1 MIKVG
6 IYGPDTVNDPIRKQ
20 LLRLL
25 LRHPDVDLR
34 SVASPAGNAM
44 PLAELHPVYAGETKL
59 TLERILNMDALDVLF
74 VIDDENLTP
83 EIMAKF
89 EAEPEFRLIIMGE
102 GNPAEYI
109 DNETIV
115 YGFPEWNRKAMVRGA
130 RAARCAS
137 PEALLIETALFP
149 LAKNAL
155 LPEHIECTMA
165 TDTRTLPAVNEAM
178 ALMPRIQRGWNGTIT
193 MTNLPAAPYERL
205 DLEVQLDTPISLEE
219 IERLYTT
226 AYDDHNFV
234 HIVPGHGPIDED
246 LRGSNKCLIRLS
258 KEGQRLTIYA
268 SMDTLTKGI
277 TGNAVHIMNL
287 LFGLY
292 ERTGLSI

>member
-6 IYGPDTVNDPIRKQ
+6 IYGPDAVNDPIRKQ

-34 SVASPAGNAM
+34 TVASTAGNAL
-44 PLAELHPVYAGETKL
+44 PLAELHPVYTGETEL
-59 TLERILNMDALDVLF
+59 TLERLLSLEALDVLF
-74 VIDDENLTP
+74 VIDEENMTP
-83 EIMAKF
+83 QVMTKF
-89 EAEPEFRLIIMGE
+89 EEDADFRLIIMGE
-102 GNPAEYI
+102 GDPERYI
-109 DNETIV
+109 GNETIV
-115 YGFPEWNRKAMVRGA
+115 YGFPEWQRKAMVRGA

-155 LPEHIECTMA
+155 LPDSIQCTMA
-165 TDTRTLPAVNEAM
+165 TDTRTLPAVHEAT
-178 ALMPRIQRGWNGTIT
+178 AVLGRIQKGWKGKINL
-193 MTNLPAAPYERL
+193 TNLPAAPYERL
-205 DLEVQLDTPISLEE
+205 DLTVELDTPISIDE

-234 HIVPGHGPIDED
+234 HLVPGHGPIDED

-258 KEGQRLTIYA
+258 KERDRLTIFA

>member
-6 IYGPDTVNDPIRKQ
+6 IYGPDAVNDPIRKQ

-34 SVASPAGNAM
+34 SVASTAGNAM
-44 PLAELHPVYAGETKL
+44 PLAELHPVYAGETEL
-59 TLERILNMDALDVLF
+59 TLERVLDMDNLDVVF
-74 VIDDENLTP
+74 VIDEENVTP
-83 EIMAKF
+83 AIMTKF
-89 EAEPEFRLIIMGE
+89 EDDTDFRLIIMGE
-102 GNPAEYI
+102 GDPTRYI
-109 DNETIV
+109 DNEAIV
-115 YGFPEWNRKAMVRGA
+115 YGFPEWQRKAMVRGA
-130 RAARCAS
+130 RAARSAS

-155 LPEHIECTMA
+155 LPATVDCTMA
-165 TDTRTLPAVNEAM
+165 TDTRTLPAVHEAE
-178 ALMPRIQRGWNGTIT
+178 AVLGRIQKGWQGKINL
-193 MTNLPAAPYERL
+193 TNLPAAPYERL
-205 DLEVQLDTPISLEE
+205 DLVAKLDTPISIDE
-219 IERLYTT
+219 IERLYNT

-234 HIVPGHGPIDED
+234 HIVPGHGPIEED

-258 KEGQRLTIYA
+258 KEGQTLTINA
-268 SMDTLTKGI
+268 SMDTLTRGI

>member
-6 IYGPDTVNDPIRKQ
+6 IYGPDAVNDPIRKQ

-34 SVASPAGNAM
+34 SVASTAGNAM
-44 PLAELHPVYAGETKL
+44 PLAELHPVYAGETEL
-59 TLERILNMDALDVLF
+59 TLERVLDMDNLDVVF
-74 VIDDENLTP
+74 VIDEENVTP
-83 EIMAKF
+83 AIMTKF
-89 EAEPEFRLIIMGE
+89 EGDTDFRLIIMGE
-102 GNPAEYI
+102 GDPTRYI
-109 DNETIV
+109 DNEAIV
-115 YGFPEWNRKAMVRGA
+115 YGFPEWQRKAMVRGA
-130 RAARCAS
+130 RAARSAS

-155 LPEHIECTMA
+155 LPATVDCTMA
-165 TDTRTLPAVNEAM
+165 TDTRTLPAVHEAE
-178 ALMPRIQRGWNGTIT
+178 AVLGRIQKGWQGKINL
-193 MTNLPAAPYERL
+193 TNLPAAPYERL
-205 DLEVQLDTPISLEE
+205 DLVAKLDTPISIDE
-219 IERLYTT
+219 IERLYNT

-234 HIVPGHGPIDED
+234 HIVPGHGPIEED

-258 KEGQRLTIYA
+258 KEGQTLTINA
-268 SMDTLTKGI
+268 SMDTLTRGI

>member
-6 IYGPDTVNDPIRKQ
+6 IYGPDAVSDPVRKQ

-34 SVASPAGNAM
+34 CVASPAGNAM
-44 PLAELHPVYAGETKL
+44 PLAELHPVYAGETNL
-59 TLERILNMDALDVLF
+59 TLERLLDLSGLDVLF
-74 VIDDENLTP
+74 VIDEENVTP
-83 EIMAKF
+83 EIMEKF
-89 EAEPEFRLIIMGE
+89 ESDNDFRLIIMGE
-102 GNPAEYI
+102 GQPERYVT
-109 DNETIV
+109 DEKIV

-155 LPEHIECTMA
+155 LPDNIECVMA
-165 TDTRTLPAVNEAM
+165 TDTRILPALHEVQ
-178 ALMPRIQRGWNGTIT
+178 ALIPMIQRDWKGNISL
-193 MTNLPAAPYERL
+193 TNVPAAPFERL
-205 DLEVQLDTPISLEE
+205 DLTVTLQTPIALDE
-219 IERLYTT
+219 IERLFNTT
-226 AYDDHNFV
+226 YDDHNFV
-234 HIVPGHGPIDED
+234 YIVPGHGPIDED

-258 KEGQRLTIYA
+258 KEGETLTIHA

>member
-6 IYGPDTVNDPIRKQ
+6 IYGPDSVNDPIRKQ

-44 PLAELHPVYAGETKL
+44 PLAELHPIYAGETEL
-59 TLERILNMDALDVLF
+59 TLERVLNLDHLDVLF
-74 VIDDENLTP
+74 VIDEENLTS
-83 EIMAKF
+83 EIMDKF
-89 EAEPEFRLIIMGE
+89 RCEQDFRLIILGE
-102 GNPAEYI
+102 GSPIEYI
-109 DNETIV
+109 ENEEIV

-130 RAARCAS
+130 RAARSAS
-137 PEALLIETALFP
+137 AEALLLETALFP

-155 LPEHIECTMA
+155 LPDRIDCEMA
-165 TDTRTLPAVNEAM
+165 TDARIIPALREAEALLP
-178 ALMPRIQRGWNGTIT
+178 LIQRGWHGTIT
-193 MTNLPAAPYERL
+193 LSNIPAAPYERL
-205 DLEVQLDTPISLEE
+205 DLIARMDTPIALDE
-219 IERLYTT
+219 IERLYNT

-246 LRGSNKCLIRLS
+246 MRGSNKCLIRLS
-258 KEGQRLTIYA
+258 KEGDTLTVRA

-277 TGNAVHIMNL
+277 TGNAIHIMNL

>member
-34 SVASPAGNAM
+34 TVASTAGNAL
-44 PLAELHPVYAGETKL
+44 PLAELHPVYTGETEL
-59 TLERILNMDALDVLF
+59 TLERLLSLEALDVLF
-74 VIDDENLTP
+74 VIDEENMTP
-83 EIMAKF
+83 QIMTKF
-89 EAEPEFRLIIMGE
+89 EENADFRLIIMGE
-102 GNPAEYI
+102 GDPERYI
-109 DNETIV
+109 GNETIV
-115 YGFPEWNRKAMVRGA
+115 YGFPEWQRKAMVRGA

-155 LPEHIECTMA
+155 LPDSIQCTMA
-165 TDTRTLPAVNEAM
+165 TDTRTLPAVHEATVV
-178 ALMPRIQRGWNGTIT
+178 LGRIQKGWKGKINL
-193 MTNLPAAPYERL
+193 TNLPAAPYERL
-205 DLEVQLDTPISLEE
+205 DLTVELDTPISIDE

-234 HIVPGHGPIDED
+234 HLVPGHGPIDED

-258 KEGQRLTIYA
+258 KERDRLTIFA

>member
-6 IYGPDTVNDPIRKQ
+6 IYGPDAVNDPIRKQ
-20 LLRLL
+20 LLRVL

-44 PLAELHPVYAGETKL
+44 PLAEPHPVYAGETKL
-59 TLERILNMDALDVLF
+59 TLERVLDMDNLDVVF
-74 VIDDENLTP
+74 VIDEENVTP
-83 EIMAKF
+83 AIMTKF
-89 EAEPEFRLIIMGE
+89 EGDTDFRLIIMGE
-102 GNPAEYI
+102 GDPTRYI
-109 DNETIV
+109 DNEAIV
-115 YGFPEWNRKAMVRGA
+115 YGFPEWQRKAMVRGA
-130 RAARCAS
+130 RAARSAS

-155 LPEHIECTMA
+155 LPATVDCTMA
-165 TDTRTLPAVNEAM
+165 TDTRTLPAVHEAE
-178 ALMPRIQRGWNGTIT
+178 AVLGRIQKGWQGKINL
-193 MTNLPAAPYERL
+193 TNLPAAPYERL
-205 DLEVQLDTPISLEE
+205 DLVAKLDTPISIDE
-219 IERLYTT
+219 IERLYNT

-234 HIVPGHGPIDED
+234 HIVPGHGPIEED

-258 KEGQRLTIYA
+258 KEGQTLTINA
-268 SMDTLTKGI
+268 SMDTLTRGI